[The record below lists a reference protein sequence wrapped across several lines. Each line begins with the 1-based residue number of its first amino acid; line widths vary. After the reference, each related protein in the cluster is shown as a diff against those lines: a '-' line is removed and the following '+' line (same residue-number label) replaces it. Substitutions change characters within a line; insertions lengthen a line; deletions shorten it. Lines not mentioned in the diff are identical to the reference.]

1 MNSLA
6 VTPVLIQPPS
16 FGTVAQI
23 YDDGASNT
31 ASREHVVYLTA
42 FILIGPVYALFLI
55 HMEKTQKI
63 RSVSTSAREGC

>member
-6 VTPVLIQPPS
+6 ATPVLILQPS
-16 FGTVAQI
+16 YGTVAQI
-23 YDDGASNT
+23 HGHGASNT
-31 ASREHVVYLTA
+31 ASREHVVCLTA

-63 RSVSTSAREGC
+63 RSVSTSARERC